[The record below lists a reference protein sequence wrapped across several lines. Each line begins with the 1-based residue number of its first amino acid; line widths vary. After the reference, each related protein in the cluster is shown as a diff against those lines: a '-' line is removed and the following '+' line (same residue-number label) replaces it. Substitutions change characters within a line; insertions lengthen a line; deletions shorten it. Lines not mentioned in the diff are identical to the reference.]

1 MTSAAIDRTHRTSHE
16 TTVQAPARAVYEL
29 IADVG
34 RWPYVFEPTVYVA
47 SEVQGPGEE
56 RLRLWAFANG
66 EVRNWESQRSL
77 DPGTLR
83 VRFHQVV
90 SSPPVEY
97 MGGEWILE
105 SQTPSTTKVTLLHD
119 FRTIDDDAEH
129 TEWILAATDRNSNAE
144 LGALKRTAELGAD
157 FDSLVVSF
165 ADTVRINAPRGLA
178 YDFIYRVDLWPE
190 RLPHVGRLELTEK
203 TPGVQ
208 FMEMDTVGGE
218 DNSVHTTHSVRV
230 CFDGQSIVY
239 KQTSRPPLMAA
250 HTGCWTFTDVA
261 GGVDVTSHHT
271 VVIDPD
277 KLTAVL
283 GPEATPQLAAKLLK
297 DALSTN
303 SLTTL
308 RAAKAHAE
316 TQAPPA

>member
-1 MTSAAIDRTHRTSHE
+1 MTSAATDRTHRTSHE
-16 TTVQAPARAVYEL
+16 TTVQAPARAVYDL
-29 IADVG
+29 VADVG
-34 RWPYVFEPTVYVA
+34 RWPYVFEPTVYVSSTA
-47 SEVQGPGEE
+47 LGPGEE

-66 EVRNWESQRSL
+66 EVRNWESERTL
-77 DPGTLR
+77 DPDAMR

-105 SQTPSTTKVTLLHD
+105 SVSPTTTKVTLLHD
-119 FRTIDDDAEH
+119 FRTVDDNEEH

-144 LGALKRTAELGAD
+144 LAALKRTAELGD
-157 FDSLVVSF
+157 EFDELVVSF
-165 ADTVRINAPRGLA
+165 DDTVRINAPRALA
-178 YDFIYRVDLWPE
+178 YDFVYRVDLWPE

-230 CFDGQSIVY
+230 CFDGESIVY
-239 KQTSRPPLMAA
+239 KQTSRPPIMAA
-250 HTGCWTFTDVA
+250 HTGCWTFSDVD
-261 GGVDVTSHHT
+261 GGVDVTSYHT
-271 VVIDPD
+271 VVIDPESIS
-277 KLTAVL
+277 KVL
-283 GPEATPQLAAKLLK
+283 GPEGTPQVAAKLLK
-297 DALSTN
+297 EALSTN

-308 RAAKAHAE
+308 NAAKAHAE
-316 TQAPPA
+316 GATT